1 MITYLLLN
9 FHTTTVTTIQM
20 AYYEALYGRR
30 YKSHIRW
37 FEVSQEGLIG
47 PHLDHQ
53 AMEML
58 KVIQQRLIM
67 TQSPILH
74 ICKKNGF
81 RL

>member
-1 MITYLLLN
+1 
-9 FHTTTVTTIQM
+9 M

-37 FEVSQEGLIG
+37 FEFSQAGFIG
-47 PHLDHQ
+47 PHLDKK

-58 KVIQQRLIM
+58 KVIQQSLKM
-67 TQSPILH
+67 KQSPILH